1 MMLCVGDVETDTNID
16 LSSQKAKLNGSRFNS
31 INSSIGSLEE
41 DNGTHTDDNTEE
53 TKIGSPHSNNN
64 SKLIT

>member
-41 DNGTHTDDNTEE
+41 DNNTHTDDNTEE